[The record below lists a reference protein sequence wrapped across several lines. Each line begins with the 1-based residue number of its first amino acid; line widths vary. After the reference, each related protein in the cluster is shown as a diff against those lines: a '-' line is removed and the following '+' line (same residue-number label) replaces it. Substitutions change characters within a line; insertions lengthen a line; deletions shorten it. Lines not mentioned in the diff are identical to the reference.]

1 MEEDHSYTYK
11 MHVMAMNLMY
21 RGGWV
26 LFAYILIWNTFLL
39 GDPCQVYFTIM
50 QVFTTSYWDYPCKP
64 SGDMDYNTRYEMLYV
79 QDRVLRF

>member
-39 GDPCQVYFTIM
+39 GDPCQVALPTMLGLHNILLGLSM
-50 QVFTTSYWDYPCKP
+50 QTLR
-64 SGDMDYNTRYEMLYV
+64 RYGL
-79 QDRVLRF
+79 

>member
-39 GDPCQVYFTIM
+39 GDPCQVYISRDVGFHNILLGLSM
-50 QVFTTSYWDYPCKP
+50 QAIW
-64 SGDMDYNTRYEMLYV
+64 RYGL
-79 QDRVLRF
+79 